1 MAEVIQ
7 QRIEDRIPELE
18 QLERVGLFTPTEVRA
33 MLKKVSALEYKLHRR
48 IIGKDDFIT
57 YIQYEI
63 NVLDLI
69 KKRRNRIRYHFKREE
84 IEYPIIQRIYDVF
97 KRATSKWKD
106 DIQLWLSFVAFCKK
120 WGTKKQLSKVFSSVL
135 AIHPDK
141 PALWITAAKWEME
154 DCSSSESARQLFL
167 RALRF
172 HPDNKKLYQEY
183 FRMELMHAEKLCKE
197 KSQLEQAKINLDDY
211 EFAEEIMKGELA
223 KIVYKEAIQKISGA
237 DFILSLLS
245 VASLFDFA
253 KDIQEQALQ
262 DLQILYTKDPL
273 TWDFMAKREL
283 EVNLLPST
291 ESVSKQSKVTDIAQ
305 KEERCS
311 AVYEEAVMAVPT
323 EAMWT
328 CYVIF
333 CLERFKRKCNS
344 TDLKQKRWDRMMSV
358 CHRAH
363 DLGLLQESLYKPWLH
378 SLQAFGQE
386 DKATEV
392 AIAMTKRFSQ
402 SVETWKMSLQVLM
415 ESKSDKVHSLFQE
428 ALAQVTPKESLPL
441 WILKAEWTEAN
452 QSSEEIEAFF
462 AKGVLFLVP
471 AVSIALK
478 ERYLDWSFKTGGIKK
493 ARKTFARLHE
503 CRPLSLE
510 FFRQMLQIEKE
521 QEKCKMENIRE
532 CYERALR
539 EFGADE
545 EELWLDY
552 IKEELSHHQGNPENC
567 GKIYWRAMQTLQG
580 EQVESFVSK
589 HTLLQTGHS

>member
-1 MAEVIQ
+1 
-7 QRIEDRIPELE
+7 
-18 QLERVGLFTPTEVRA
+18 

-57 YIQYEI
+57 YIQ
-63 NVLDLI
+63 
-69 KKRRNRIRYHFKREE
+69 RIRYHFKREE

-120 WGTKKQLSKVFSSVL
+120 W
-135 AIHPDK
+135 
-141 PALWITAAKWEME
+141 
-154 DCSSSESARQLFL
+154 
-167 RALRF
+167 
-172 HPDNKKLYQEY
+172 Y

-211 EFAEEIMKGELA
+211 EFSEEIMKGELA
-223 KIVYKEAIQKISGA
+223 KIVYKEAIQKIPGA

-245 VASLFDFA
+245 VASLFNFA

-283 EVNLLPST
+283 EVNSLPST
-291 ESVSKQSKVTDIAQ
+291 ESVSKQSKVTDMAQ

-323 EAMWT
+323 VHES
-328 CYVIF
+328 I
-333 CLERFKRKCNS
+333 
-344 TDLKQKRWDRMMSV
+344 
-358 CHRAH
+358 
-363 DLGLLQESLYKPWLH
+363 LLQLH

-386 DKATEV
+386 NKAIEV
-392 AIAMTKRFSQ
+392 ALAMTKRFSQ
-402 SVETWKMSLQVLM
+402 SVETWKMSLQILM

-510 FFRQMLQIEKE
+510 FFRRMLQIEKE